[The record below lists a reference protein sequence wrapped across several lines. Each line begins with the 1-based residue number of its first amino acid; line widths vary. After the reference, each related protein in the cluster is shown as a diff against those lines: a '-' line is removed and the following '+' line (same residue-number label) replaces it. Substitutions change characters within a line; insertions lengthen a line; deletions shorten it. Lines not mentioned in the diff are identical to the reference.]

1 MRFLVTL
8 LSVVTISS
16 PAVAQ
21 DSREANAVTMRR
33 NGDQIQFDNYPPE
46 SLARGQEGDVGIV
59 VVTDREGRIQTCSV
73 RTTSGYHA
81 LDRASCDLVTL
92 YGRTKP
98 FAASGTGRP
107 KTQEQIGTVVWRLPP
122 GHPRPATRPPFDVDQ
137 RTMLA
142 AGPDQSRRIC
152 KTQTRTGSLVDRQ
165 RICMS
170 ASEWEQQRKRTQ
182 DDLNSMQ
189 PRMMNTN

>member
-1 MRFLVTL
+1 MRFWITLV
-8 LSVVTISS
+8 SAMAVSS

-21 DSREANAVTMRR
+21 GSQEANAATMRR

-46 SLARGQEGDVGIV
+46 SLARGQEGNVGIA
-59 VVTDREGRIQTCSV
+59 VVTDRDGRIQTCSV

-92 YGRTKP
+92 YGRTKS
-98 FAASGTGRP
+98 FTAAGSSRP
-107 KTQEQIGTVVWRLPP
+107 STREQTGTVVWRLPP

-137 RTMLA
+137 KTMLA
-142 AGPDQSRRIC
+142 AGSDQTRKIC

-165 RICMS
+165 RVCMS
-170 ASEWEQQRKRTQ
+170 ASDWEQQRKRTQ